1 MIIDRCPRF
10 VQRFFGSRT
19 AVLSKPQQGH
29 LWRMVLAIAIS
40 TGGSKLVKLA
50 ATILG
55 GRHRTRLGGFL
66 RDADWDAPGVLREQ
80 ALATLRWMRPRRGET
95 VELLL
100 DDTRVAKR
108 GRRMAALQKIWDH
121 AHRRF
126 VRGHI
131 WVVAAIRFRGVV
143 LPWRL
148 ELWKPRQFAGRQ
160 YRKTTDIAAQIIT
173 TFDLPWRLQ
182 VRVLFDA
189 FYLCP
194 SVTRSCENKRF
205 SWFSVAARNRTF
217 TRDRN
222 RRAKLGRL
230 APGWL
235 RHEARTVRMPRARGY
250 ARMRIASADGY
261 LARIGM
267 VRLVASKRPQDPWRN
282 LVVFATN
289 ARLDAR
295 VIVSVYERRWDIEPG
310 RARYCVPIHLLAARR
325 GGVAGVSRGRVVRE
339 VAVVVVREPDGRLG
353 PARAVGVDRQVLVDG
368 VDRPRL
374 RRGHAVDRQARIE
387 PANRHAIACPTWLRR
402 RQDGVVQRRDRRAL
416 GVERALLEAPQPVPP
431 LTGCAAAPPENA
443 NAFASCQGSGVVRIE
458 PAAVRGDHVT
468 SIPPH
473 AGGVIA
479 VAHLQEANR
488 HAIACPTW
496 LRDARP
502 TRPWHTIRRGL
513 RAGPRPAAQRCS
525 RYSQ

>member
-1 MIIDRCPRF
+1 MMIMAGAIEKALFEPMNVVHYVTIIDQKDLAMIIDHCPRF

-19 AVLSKPQQGH
+19 AALSKPQQGH

-40 TGGSKLVKLA
+40 AGGSKLVRLA

-121 AHRRF
+121 AHQRF

-148 ELWKPRQFAGRQ
+148 
-160 YRKTTDIAAQIIT
+160 
-173 TFDLPWRLQ
+173 Q

-194 SVTRSCENKRF
+194 SVTKSCENKRF

-217 TRDRN
+217 TRDRG
-222 RRAKLGRL
+222 RRAKLGSL

-235 RHEARTVRMPRARGY
+235 RHEARTVRMPRARGW

-261 LARIGM
+261 LARIGP

-282 LVVFATN
+282 MVIFATN

-295 VIVSVYERRWDIEPG
+295 AIVSVYERRWDIEVMFKELRSDLGLGDYQMLDEQAIVRHLHLCALAHLLLTRHAMERMAEQARKANEEVALPPMSIRRESLRMTIRRDQIRRLVGG
-310 RARYCVPIHLLAARR
+310 RSHRSLRQKLEPYLLAA
-325 GGVAGVSRGRVVRE
+325 
-339 VAVVVVREPDGRLG
+339 
-353 PARAVGVDRQVLVDG
+353 
-368 VDRPRL
+368 
-374 RRGHAVDRQARIE
+374 
-387 PANRHAIACPTWLRR
+387 
-402 RQDGVVQRRDRRAL
+402 
-416 GVERALLEAPQPVPP
+416 
-431 LTGCAAAPPENA
+431 
-443 NAFASCQGSGVVRIE
+443 
-458 PAAVRGDHVT
+458 
-468 SIPPH
+468 
-473 AGGVIA
+473 
-479 VAHLQEANR
+479 
-488 HAIACPTW
+488 
-496 LRDARP
+496 
-502 TRPWHTIRRGL
+502 
-513 RAGPRPAAQRCS
+513 
-525 RYSQ
+525 

>member
-1 MIIDRCPRF
+1 MMTTAGAIEKALFEPMNVVHYVTTTGHKDLAMIIDRCPRF

-295 VIVSVYERRWDIEPG
+295 VIVSVYERRWDIEVMFKELRSDLG
-310 RARYCVPIHLLAARR
+310 LGDYQMLDEQAIVRHLHLCALAHLLLTRHAMERMAEQARKANQEVALPPMSIRRESLRTAIRHDQIRRLVGGPRHRRLRRKLEPYLLAA
-325 GGVAGVSRGRVVRE
+325 
-339 VAVVVVREPDGRLG
+339 
-353 PARAVGVDRQVLVDG
+353 
-368 VDRPRL
+368 
-374 RRGHAVDRQARIE
+374 
-387 PANRHAIACPTWLRR
+387 
-402 RQDGVVQRRDRRAL
+402 
-416 GVERALLEAPQPVPP
+416 
-431 LTGCAAAPPENA
+431 
-443 NAFASCQGSGVVRIE
+443 
-458 PAAVRGDHVT
+458 
-468 SIPPH
+468 
-473 AGGVIA
+473 
-479 VAHLQEANR
+479 
-488 HAIACPTW
+488 
-496 LRDARP
+496 
-502 TRPWHTIRRGL
+502 
-513 RAGPRPAAQRCS
+513 
-525 RYSQ
+525 